1 VKKLGVVVNPVAGVG
16 GRVGLKGSDGA
27 EILRQALELGA
38 VRDAPRRARLALERL
53 SRLRDHIEI
62 VTWPGEMGEEE
73 ARAAGF
79 EPRVLGSLEGRRSYI
94 ECERERRAGAAPH
107 MACADFVLT
116 LPADT
121 EQAARDLLAAGVDLI
136 LFAGGDGTART
147 ICDAV
152 GDCVPVIG
160 VPAGVKIH
168 SAVYAT
174 SPAAAGDVAALY
186 LHDQP
191 AAVRLR
197 EGEVMDIDEQA
208 FREDRVSAQLYGF
221 MTVPYARGLTQSA
234 KAGGVAGE
242 ERALNDIA
250 TDVIRDMSPGVLYI
264 LGPGTTTRTIMSR
277 LGMDKTLLGVDAVCD
292 HASSRQRSHRERP
305 PPAARGPRGRAR
317 RGHRDRRPGTHL
329 RARQPADQPR
339 GHPSRRARGDHRHR
353 HADQAP
359 VARGTAAARGH
370 RRRRPRRRAERIRQ
384 GRHRSGRAH
393 DVQSARLR
401 QSPAGRHDGRVS
413 SSQAWTHAPA
423 LLNAH
428 TIAKPGRR
436 DYCCD
441 DGVSR
446 RLRSDDGG

>member
-1 VKKLGVVVNPVAGVG
+1 MKSLGLVVNPVAGVG

-27 EILRQALELGA
+27 EILRQALERGA

-94 ECERERRAGAAPH
+94 LCERERSGGAGPH

-147 ICDAV
+147 ICDV
-152 GDCVPVIG
+152 IGDRVPVIG

-174 SPAAAGDVAALY
+174 SAVAAGDVAALY
-186 LHDQP
+186 LHDRP

-197 EGEVMDIDEQA
+197 EGEVMDIDEEA
-208 FREDRVSAQLYGF
+208 FRENRVSAQLYGF

-250 TDVIRDMSPGVLYI
+250 TEVIRDMSPGVLYI
-264 LGPGTTTRTIMSR
+264 LGPGTTTKTIMGR
-277 LGMDKTLLGVDAVCD
+277 LGLEKTLLGIDAVCD
-292 HASSRQRSHRERP
+292 HASAGADLSEGDLLRLLETYP
-305 PPAARGPRGRAR
+305 DARVVVTAIGGQGHIFGRGN
-317 RGHRDRRPGTHL
+317 
-329 RARQPADQPR
+329 QQ
-339 GHPSRRARGDHRHR
+339 
-353 HADQAP
+353 
-359 VARGTAAARGH
+359 
-370 RRRRPRRRAERIRQ
+370 I
-384 GRHRSGRAH
+384 
-393 DVQSARLR
+393 
-401 QSPAGRHDGRVS
+401 SPAVIRRVGRGGIIVIATQTKLLSLEGR
-413 SSQAWTHAPA
+413 P
-423 LLNAH
+423 LLVDTGDSGLDAELAGYVKVV
-428 TIAKPGRR
+428 TGLGERTMYKVRA
-436 DYCCD
+436 
-441 DGVSR
+441 
-446 RLRSDDGG
+446 

>member
-147 ICDAV
+147 ICDVV
-152 GDCVPVIG
+152 GDRVPVIG

-174 SPAAAGDVAALY
+174 SAAAAGDVTALY

-197 EGEVMDIDEQA
+197 EGEVMDIDESA
-208 FREDRVSAQLYGF
+208 FRENRVSAQLYGF

-277 LGMDKTLLGVDAVCD
+277 LGMDKTLLGVDAVRD
-292 HASSRQRSHRERP
+292 HASAGGDLSES
-305 PPAARGPRGRAR
+305 GL
-317 RGHRDRRPGTHL
+317 L
-329 RARQPADQPR
+329 RLLEA
-339 GHPSRRARGDHRHR
+339 
-353 HADQAP
+353 HAD
-359 VARGTAAARGH
+359 ARVVVTVIGGQGHIFGRGNQQ
-370 RRRRPRRRAERIRQ
+370 I
-384 GRHRSGRAH
+384 
-393 DVQSARLR
+393 
-401 QSPAGRHDGRVS
+401 SPAVIRRVGRGGIIVIATQTKLLSLEGR
-413 SSQAWTHAPA
+413 P
-423 LLNAH
+423 LLVDTGDAGLDAELSGYVKVVTGLGERTMYRVH
-428 TIAKPGRR
+428 G
-436 DYCCD
+436 
-441 DGVSR
+441 
-446 RLRSDDGG
+446 

>member
-1 VKKLGVVVNPVAGVG
+1 MKKLGVVVNPVAGVG

-147 ICDAV
+147 ICDVV
-152 GDCVPVIG
+152 GDRVPVIG

-174 SPAAAGDVAALY
+174 SAAAAGDVTALY

-197 EGEVMDIDEQA
+197 EGEVMDIDESA
-208 FREDRVSAQLYGF
+208 FRENRVSAQLYGF

-234 KAGGVAGE
+234 KTGGVAGE

-277 LGMDKTLLGVDAVCD
+277 LGMDKTLLGVDAVRD
-292 HASSRQRSHRERP
+292 HASAGGDLSES
-305 PPAARGPRGRAR
+305 GL
-317 RGHRDRRPGTHL
+317 L
-329 RARQPADQPR
+329 RLLEA
-339 GHPSRRARGDHRHR
+339 
-353 HADQAP
+353 HAD
-359 VARGTAAARGH
+359 ARVVVTVIGGQGHIFGRGNQQ
-370 RRRRPRRRAERIRQ
+370 I
-384 GRHRSGRAH
+384 
-393 DVQSARLR
+393 
-401 QSPAGRHDGRVS
+401 SPAVIRRVGRGGIIVIATQTKLLSLEGR
-413 SSQAWTHAPA
+413 P
-423 LLNAH
+423 LLVDTGDAGLDAELSGYVKVVTGLGERTMYRVH
-428 TIAKPGRR
+428 G
-436 DYCCD
+436 
-441 DGVSR
+441 
-446 RLRSDDGG
+446 

>member
-1 VKKLGVVVNPVAGVG
+1 MKKLGVVVNPVAGVG

-147 ICDAV
+147 ICDVV
-152 GDCVPVIG
+152 GDRVPVIG

-174 SPAAAGDVAALY
+174 SAAAAGDVTALY

-197 EGEVMDIDEQA
+197 EGEVMDIDESA
-208 FREDRVSAQLYGF
+208 FRENRVSAQLYGF

-264 LGPGTTTRTIMSR
+264 LGPGTTTRTITSR
-277 LGMDKTLLGVDAVCD
+277 LGMDKTLLGVDAVRD
-292 HASSRQRSHRERP
+292 HASAGGDLSES
-305 PPAARGPRGRAR
+305 GL
-317 RGHRDRRPGTHL
+317 L
-329 RARQPADQPR
+329 RLLEA
-339 GHPSRRARGDHRHR
+339 
-353 HADQAP
+353 HAD
-359 VARGTAAARGH
+359 ARVVVTVIGGQGHIFGRGNQQ
-370 RRRRPRRRAERIRQ
+370 I
-384 GRHRSGRAH
+384 
-393 DVQSARLR
+393 
-401 QSPAGRHDGRVS
+401 SPAVIRRVGRGGIIVIATQTKLLSLEGR
-413 SSQAWTHAPA
+413 P
-423 LLNAH
+423 LLVDTGDAGLDAELSGYVKVVTGLGERTMYRVH
-428 TIAKPGRR
+428 G
-436 DYCCD
+436 
-441 DGVSR
+441 
-446 RLRSDDGG
+446 

>member
-152 GDCVPVIG
+152 GGCVPVIG

-234 KAGGVAGE
+234 KTGGVAGE

-250 TDVIRDMSPGVLYI
+250 TDVIGDMSPGVLYI

-277 LGMDKTLLGVDAVCD
+277 LGMDKTLLGIDAVCD
-292 HASSRQRSHRERP
+292 HA
-305 PPAARGPRGRAR
+305 PAGSDLTESDLLRLLEAHPDARVVVTVIGGQGHIFGRGN
-317 RGHRDRRPGTHL
+317 
-329 RARQPADQPR
+329 QQ
-339 GHPSRRARGDHRHR
+339 
-353 HADQAP
+353 
-359 VARGTAAARGH
+359 
-370 RRRRPRRRAERIRQ
+370 I
-384 GRHRSGRAH
+384 
-393 DVQSARLR
+393 
-401 QSPAGRHDGRVS
+401 SPAVIRCVGRGGIIVIATQTKLLSLEGR
-413 SSQAWTHAPA
+413 P
-423 LLNAH
+423 LLVDTGDAGLDVEMSGYVKVV
-428 TIAKPGRR
+428 TGLGERTMYKVRA
-436 DYCCD
+436 
-441 DGVSR
+441 
-446 RLRSDDGG
+446 